1 MTICPCVQ
9 TSLAPNSLDLPRK
22 RRSKRKFQLQFII
35 VRFFCCP
42 PAGTSGPSAPS
53 SSSTSAC
60 QSFHPTPSSWL
71 DRRRRGTRWDAEQP
85 ASRLC
90 FHPSLGFSPSHFFP
104 SSLLPPLGLVHP
116 DRRIPTLLLPVLLLL
131 GPDGGLAV
139 LHGRHGPPQ
148 ESHHTQALPVSWLG
162 CVILF
167 QTRLPNC

>member
-1 MTICPCVQ
+1 MPLNLSRFAQLFSRAKENSNCNLLLCVFFAALLQ
-9 TSLAPNSLDLPRK
+9 VHPVRALRHPHQLLPVNHFIQRPHLDWTD
-22 RRSKRKFQLQFII
+22 
-35 VRFFCCP
+35 
-42 PAGTSGPSAPS
+42 A
-53 SSSTSAC
+53 
-60 QSFHPTPSSWL
+60 
-71 DRRRRGTRWDAEQP
+71 DAEQGETPSNRRADSVFVP
-85 ASRLC
+85 AWDFPLQT
-90 FHPSLGFSPSHFFP
+90 FFP